1 MANQT
6 QFQQLV
12 PFVLKEN
19 AVGDTLSFSRKFV
32 SSSLTCFSSTGRTSI
47 RHAEQIF
54 SEIHRETLKID
65 HRANTLFLRVE
76 RLAQKLSQSQGTN
89 NLKGVMDQV
98 TLEEAAMRKAFKSFN
113 IIDQHSLDRQ
123 TLPQSL
129 LEQYQNC
136 DAPPQLNQLNPYRED
151 EKEALCY
158 YTDPSYF
165 FELWRNE
172 VLKECDGGLI
182 EKKRAGR
189 SSTSPSRQ
197 RRRQQQDIPQ
207 HQQNPSF
214 AHHVSSRSSDYSR
227 FAPQFGHQNKSQQ
240 NRARHGF
247 DPGHFSTS
255 IAADVLHFPAE
266 YQTPQS
272 LLLSGLLHQP
282 PPPGMS
288 MVTANT
294 ENCVTEI
301 IAKFVSRIKMRKCR
315 GEFLGRW
322 FGCCV
327 PGRGRRRASSASS
340 SQHSLLHND
349 HDEPSTHCLL
359 LLSGSK
365 VEFKPSNGS
374 TETSELKTQQSP
386 NQQPDDSAVEQQ
398 PQQQIQSMQQIP
410 PSVCIS
416 SVPPPPPPP
425 PPVNFSAK
433 IRKPSSTGAQDNR
446 SLLLIQIQEGVKLKR
461 VRQQEELAE
470 KRAVA
475 TSNDVAAILRKR
487 MEHCLGDSDSSSNLS
502 RNVPKF
508 DWISINANFMNSAA
522 TMTQKLMSAAINPQR
537 LLRSLLP
544 SLREELAASLTNDLR
559 GAEAKIS
566 REYIQQLF
574 DYTMGEGKFARSGL
588 ALRTYLALDPSPSD
602 VQFHNAVKVSLA
614 IEMLQTFFL
623 IEDDIMDGATRRR
636 GKPCRHQL
644 PGVGLK
650 AINDGLLLDCGI
662 DNVVRR
668 TLPSHP
674 KMYAILHDFSEAKQK
689 TVIGQLLD
697 TNTELD
703 EFSWSRY
710 SAIVESKTSHYSYF
724 LPLIVGYHLADCTP
738 TSPTKLRQ
746 IAYRIGDLFQAQDDF
761 LDCFGDPEITGKSN
775 LTDLAEGK
783 CTWVTCALVD
793 KLSKEA
799 PEKLNLFRENF
810 GKKSVQQLKLARQI
824 LLQEGIGQ
832 KFEHYQTELV
842 EDIRSELAQLP
853 AEPIRNILHQ
863 TLDDIVNRRK

>member
-1 MANQT
+1 MPLVTRSVSPENLSLHRLPASVQQDELQCVSNGTLANLIR
-6 QFQQLV
+6 QL
-12 PFVLKEN
+12 
-19 AVGDTLSFSRKFV
+19 
-32 SSSLTCFSSTGRTSI
+32 SSLS

-76 RLAQKLSQSQGTN
+76 RLAQKLSQSQGSN

-197 RRRQQQDIPQ
+197 RRRQQQQLQQDIPQ

-227 FAPQFGHQNKSQQ
+227 FAPQFGHQNNKSQQ

-282 PPPGMS
+282 PPGMS

-294 ENCVTEI
+294 ENWSHNQQQVE
-301 IAKFVSRIKMRKCR
+301 
-315 GEFLGRW
+315 
-322 FGCCV
+322 
-327 PGRGRRRASSASS
+327 ASEKAMNW
-340 SQHSLLHND
+340 HPKHL
-349 HDEPSTHCLL
+349 LL

-386 NQQPDDSAVEQQ
+386 NQQPVDSAVEHQ
-398 PQQQIQSMQQIP
+398 PQQQVQPMQQIP
-410 PSVCIS
+410 PSVCNS

-433 IRKPSSTGAQDNR
+433 VVNEGTKTFGGQNVDDQKNLQRKPSGTGAQDNR

-487 MEHCLGDSDSSSNLS
+487 MEHCLGDSDSSSGGTFIKS
-502 RNVPKF
+502 VPKF

-559 GAEAKIS
+559 GVEAKMS
-566 REYIQQLF
+566 REYIQRLF
-574 DYTMGEGKFARSGL
+574 DNTMGEGKFARSGL

-668 TLPSHP
+668 TLPNHP

-724 LPLIVGYHLADCTP
+724 LPLIIGYHLADCTP

-761 LDCFGDPEITGKSN
+761 LDCFGDPEVTGKSN

-799 PEKLNLFRENF
+799 PEKLDLFRENF

-824 LLQEGIGQ
+824 VLQEGIGQ
-832 KFEHYQTELV
+832 KFEHYQAFFF
-842 EDIRSELAQLP
+842 LADHVKT
-853 AEPIRNILHQ
+853 ILS
-863 TLDDIVNRRK
+863 

>member
-1 MANQT
+1 MPLVTRSVSPENLSLHRLPASVQQDELQCVSNGTLANLIR
-6 QFQQLV
+6 QL
-12 PFVLKEN
+12 
-19 AVGDTLSFSRKFV
+19 
-32 SSSLTCFSSTGRTSI
+32 SSLS

-76 RLAQKLSQSQGTN
+76 RLAQKLSQSQGSN

-197 RRRQQQDIPQ
+197 RRRQQQQLQQDIPQ

-227 FAPQFGHQNKSQQ
+227 FAPQFGHQNNKSQQ

-282 PPPGMS
+282 PPGMS

-294 ENCVTEI
+294 ENWSHNQQQVEASEKAMNWHPKQCDRNNHQICVTDRNVCDKSGGKPSQT
-301 IAKFVSRIKMRKCR
+301 ASTGGHAAADSLAAGLGVV
-315 GEFLGRW
+315 FLEEDDDEL
-322 FGCCV
+322 
-327 PGRGRRRASSASS
+327 PPPPPHSILSSTMITTNLPHIASSVSS
-340 SQHSLLHND
+340 SSSPVGSTNSSSTIPTNELKHNV
-349 HDEPSTHCLL
+349 E
-359 LLSGSK
+359 GSK

-386 NQQPDDSAVEQQ
+386 NQQPVDSAVEHQ
-398 PQQQIQSMQQIP
+398 PQQQVQPMQQIP
-410 PSVCIS
+410 PSVCNS

-433 IRKPSSTGAQDNR
+433 VVNEGTKTFGGQNVDDQKNLQRKPSGTGAQDNR

-487 MEHCLGDSDSSSNLS
+487 MEHCLGDSDSSS
-502 RNVPKF
+502 
-508 DWISINANFMNSAA
+508 
-522 TMTQKLMSAAINPQR
+522 
-537 LLRSLLP
+537 
-544 SLREELAASLTNDLR
+544 
-559 GAEAKIS
+559 G
-566 REYIQQLF
+566 
-574 DYTMGEGKFARSGL
+574 G
-588 ALRTYLALDPSPSD
+588 
-602 VQFHNAVKVSLA
+602 
-614 IEMLQTFFL
+614 
-623 IEDDIMDGATRRR
+623 
-636 GKPCRHQL
+636 
-644 PGVGLK
+644 
-650 AINDGLLLDCGI
+650 
-662 DNVVRR
+662 
-668 TLPSHP
+668 
-674 KMYAILHDFSEAKQK
+674 
-689 TVIGQLLD
+689 
-697 TNTELD
+697 
-703 EFSWSRY
+703 
-710 SAIVESKTSHYSYF
+710 
-724 LPLIVGYHLADCTP
+724 
-738 TSPTKLRQ
+738 TSPE
-746 IAYRIGDLFQAQDDF
+746 DNEWDD
-761 LDCFGDPEITGKSN
+761 
-775 LTDLAEGK
+775 
-783 CTWVTCALVD
+783 
-793 KLSKEA
+793 
-799 PEKLNLFRENF
+799 
-810 GKKSVQQLKLARQI
+810 
-824 LLQEGIGQ
+824 
-832 KFEHYQTELV
+832 
-842 EDIRSELAQLP
+842 
-853 AEPIRNILHQ
+853 
-863 TLDDIVNRRK
+863 